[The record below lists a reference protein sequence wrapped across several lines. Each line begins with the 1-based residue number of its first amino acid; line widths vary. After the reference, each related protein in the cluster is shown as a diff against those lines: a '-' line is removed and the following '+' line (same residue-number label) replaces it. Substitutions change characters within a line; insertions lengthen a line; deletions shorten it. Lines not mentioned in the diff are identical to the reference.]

1 MSTGNS
7 QNAKQRL
14 ISFVQPKAW
23 QIDLTC
29 AIDFTPSPHQK
40 NCLSNSPN
48 TFSIA
53 VKIARYLV
61 YKM

>member
-40 NCLSNSPN
+40 KLS
-48 TFSIA
+48 
-53 VKIARYLV
+53 L
-61 YKM
+61 